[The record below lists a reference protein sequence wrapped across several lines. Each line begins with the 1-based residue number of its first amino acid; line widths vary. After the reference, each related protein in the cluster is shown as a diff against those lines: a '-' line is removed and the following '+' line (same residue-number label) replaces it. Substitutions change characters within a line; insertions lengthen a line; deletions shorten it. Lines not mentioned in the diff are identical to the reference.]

1 MGPWCGTSST
11 SIEAKMSPIATSVAA
26 GNVLLASL
34 PPAELERVSGLL
46 EERELAL
53 AENIAGPGQ
62 QFDEIHFPLTAVC
75 SVIVETQDGRG
86 VEAGTIG
93 YEGVVGLSRFLGAP
107 SSPRRTVCQIRGSS
121 LVGAARDLAAHS
133 DTPLADAVR
142 RYAATFLTQAAQT
155 AACNRLHPLDQRAA
169 RSLLMT
175 DDRSAGAAFHLTH
188 EFFAIML
195 GAHRPSVSLAAQML
209 QRRGLIEY
217 TRGNVKILDR
227 KGLEAASCECYG
239 VIRDDYAATMGMPL
253 KARRETGDSIQ

>member
-1 MGPWCGTSST
+1 
-11 SIEAKMSPIATSVAA
+11 MSPIATNVAT
-26 GNVLLASL
+26 GNALLASL
-34 PPAELERVSGLL
+34 PPRERERVSALL
-46 EERELAL
+46 DQRELNVAD
-53 AENIAGPGQ
+53 NIAAPGQ
-62 QFDEIHFPLTAVC
+62 PFDEIHFPLTAVC

-93 YEGVVGLSRFLGAP
+93 YEGVVGVPRFLGAA
-107 SSPRRTVCQIRGSS
+107 SSPRRTVCQIRGET
-121 LVGAARDLAAHS
+121 LVGSARDLAGEA

-142 RYAATFLTQAAQT
+142 RYASTFLTQAAQS

-169 RSLLMT
+169 RWLLMT
-175 DDRSAGAAFHLTH
+175 DDRTASATFHLTH

-217 TRGNVKILDR
+217 TRGNVRILDR

-239 VIRDDYAATMGMPL
+239 VIRDDYATTMGMPL
-253 KARRETGDSIQ
+253 RARREPSASIQ